1 MHAIFTIFTCIMS
14 LTNVSKYDMLVAC
27 GIYQNHNIRVY
38 VYHTYIYIYIYI
50 HDMSSGTEKT
60 HVIHWNTNQH
70 LADFEVVYNRHQ
82 PTAIDNDLGWF
93 AQQKMD
99 MTIAVGTTG
108 SNGTFPAG
116 LSLMQ
121 L

>member
-1 MHAIFTIFTCIMS
+1 MS

-38 VYHTYIYIYIYI
+38 VYHIYIYI

-70 LADFEVVYNRHQ
+70 LADFEVVYNR
-82 PTAIDNDLGWF
+82 
-93 AQQKMD
+93 QQS
-99 MTIAVGTTG
+99 TIIWD
-108 SNGTFPAG
+108 G
-116 LSLMQ
+116 LRNKKWT
-121 L
+121 